1 MGLSRKGDRTIFL
14 CGHSLG
20 GAIATVC
27 ASRLEKDVEEL
38 YTYGSP
44 RVGGD
49 IFRDNLLVDH
59 CRVVN
64 NNDMVAKVPFW
75 FMGYRHHGH
84 LTYINHYGNIRELT
98 SWQKLKDQIR
108 GRWCALR
115 NFQMFDGIRDHDINK
130 YCKKLKSLVKIEPT
144 FGD

>member
-75 FMGYRHHGH
+75 FMGYRHHGY
-84 LTYINHYGNIRELT
+84 LTYINHYGNIRTLT
-98 SWQKLKDQIR
+98 SWQRLKDQIR

-115 NFQMFDGIRDHDINK
+115 NFQMFDGIRDHDIGK